1 MVCSWNCNSR
11 HDCAYVCVCVV
22 TAFFYV
28 CLLALSMRRH
38 RRACGDG
45 SLAWWARLHFETQN
59 WGRGVDKNAEFAH
72 KETKPKLK
80 VLFWCRSGLLI
91 IGRNFPPLLLGVEP
105 VSYTK
110 KTLLIR
116 RPKQFRPLKKTFH
129 SFSSCWWRE
138 MSVLVEAAAPLF
150 FQFSSTVLAYIPPFC
165 AFSTQ
170 AVCVNELTASN
181 LVTFHRK
188 PVSGFRI

>member
-11 HDCAYVCVCVV
+11 HNCAYVCVCGD

-28 CLLALSMRRH
+28 CLLALSMRHH
-38 RRACGDG
+38 RLACRDG

-59 WGRGVDKNAEFAH
+59 WGRGVDKNAEFAQQ
-72 KETKPKLK
+72 ETKPNLK

-91 IGRNFPPLLLGVEP
+91 ISRNFPPLLLGVEP

-116 RPKQFRPLKKTFH
+116 RTEAV
-129 SFSSCWWRE
+129 SATEIDFSE
-138 MSVLVEAAAPLF
+138 LFFLLVERDVCPGGGC
-150 FQFSSTVLAYIPPFC
+150 SSTVF
-165 AFSTQ
+165 
-170 AVCVNELTASN
+170 
-181 LVTFHRK
+181 
-188 PVSGFRI
+188 